1 MNRFLLPRKSRG
13 TSSAAQSPANGRSPC
28 KTRRHTLFALSLTAL
43 AFAVNTPAAEESV
56 KEKYPVGPNE
66 NPPKKISLPEKQ
78 VTLIKLSVEGKG
90 PWEIVEKTASVKG
103 TYDTEDD
110 TSMKYTFD
118 PMEPGA
124 GFDVTFTGELTRPW
138 SADGS
143 GERPSYELQVSGRK
157 RLYVVP
163 DKARVPFGEDKTY
176 DAKEGY
182 NKETAGS
189 VGVDSW
195 SITGENTTISG
206 GTAGLN
212 SAADADDDAKSYT
225 VTAEKDDKE
234 ATAQFIPTAVESIS
248 AKDKTSTA
256 EETETI
262 YVAKDATVEFEAT
275 PKPGSEFPED
285 EPEWE
290 VSASDTEEETED
302 NTEKEVDGDSCQV
315 TFEDT
320 GTYTVKARCG
330 VDDTWKTINVFVV
343 TFELKI
349 TDTDGRKD
357 QEGILEVSA
366 DTAQGEKITIEL
378 VSNPVEVNFPPGYP
392 KWNTLSPPLD
402 SVFG

>member
-1 MNRFLLPRKSRG
+1 MLGFKNQQLQYNIISQIIG
-13 TSSAAQSPANGRSPC
+13 
-28 KTRRHTLFALSLTAL
+28 LSLI
-43 AFAVNTPAAEESV
+43 P
-56 KEKYPVGPNE
+56 
-66 NPPKKISLPEKQ
+66 
-78 VTLIKLSVEGKG
+78 
-90 PWEIVEKTASVKG
+90 
-103 TYDTEDD
+103 
-110 TSMKYTFD
+110 
-118 PMEPGA
+118 
-124 GFDVTFTGELTRPW
+124 
-138 SADGS
+138 
-143 GERPSYELQVSGRK
+143 
-157 RLYVVP
+157 
-163 DKARVPFGEDKTY
+163 
-176 DAKEGY
+176 
-182 NKETAGS
+182 
-189 VGVDSW
+189 
-195 SITGENTTISG
+195 
-206 GTAGLN
+206 
-212 SAADADDDAKSYT
+212 YT